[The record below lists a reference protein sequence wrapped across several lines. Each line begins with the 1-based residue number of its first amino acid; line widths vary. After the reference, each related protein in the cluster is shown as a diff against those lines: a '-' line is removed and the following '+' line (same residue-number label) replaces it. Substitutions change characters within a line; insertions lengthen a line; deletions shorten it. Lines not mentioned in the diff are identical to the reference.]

1 MGVVV
6 VLNFGQNEVNRSKVK
21 FMAVLNMVKQ
31 HTHRR
36 LIVDLY
42 SLYFCSLRD
51 NKEIAEF
58 QEHTKFE

>member
-1 MGVVV
+1 
-6 VLNFGQNEVNRSKVK
+6 
-21 FMAVLNMVKQ
+21 MAVLNMVKQ